1 MSTTTQA
8 LTSAGGSTDI
18 TQLDA
23 LIIGA
28 GVAGLYQVYR
38 LREQGLKVKAIEAGG
53 DVGGTW
59 FWNRYPGA
67 RLDSPSNVYQYWF
80 SKELNDEWSWS
91 ERYPGAPEIQRYL
104 DFVATRFD
112 LRRNIQFNTR
122 VTTAHYDEAAKRWTI
137 ITDKGETFQ
146 TQFFISCAG
155 MISAPLIPQFPGQD
169 RFKGRIF
176 HTARWPEDVDYK
188 GKRVA
193 VIGTAATGIQV
204 IQSLAP
210 EVAHLTVLQKSPEF
224 TIPMKNFKLTDADRD
239 ASRKH
244 FNELRHRVMRTNAGF
259 DFDFMYGRW
268 ADLTPEERRQDLE
281 ELWADGS
288 LAFWVG
294 AFPEVFVD
302 QQVNDVVTAFVT
314 EKIRAR
320 IKDPKLAE
328 KLIPKSFGFGAK
340 RVPLETKYYEVYER
354 ATVELV
360 DLNDTPI
367 ECLTENGVQTVDGK
381 LHEIDI
387 LVLATDFDAG
397 TGALTR
403 IDIRGRG
410 GRSLKE
416 DWGREIR
423 TTLGLQIHGYPNF
436 FTTGAPLAPAA
447 ALCNMTTCLQHQV
460 DWIAGCIR
468 YLKAQG
474 LSEIEPTE
482 QMENEWISYHDGFA
496 NATLMSKT
504 DSWYMGSNVP
514 GKQRRM
520 LSFAGGVGTYHQKC
534 EELAIR
540 GYPGFVM
547 HY

>member
-8 LTSAGGSTDI
+8 LTSAGRSTDI

-112 LRRNIQFNTR
+112 LRKDIQFNTR

-137 ITDKGETFQ
+137 TTDKGETFQ

-224 TIPMKNFKLTDADRD
+224 TIPMKNFKLTDADREV
-239 ASRKH
+239 SRKH

-268 ADLTPEERRQDLE
+268 ADLTPEERQQDLE

-328 KLIPKSFGFGAK
+328 KLIPKNFGFGAK

-354 ATVELV
+354 ANVELV
-360 DLNDTPI
+360 DLTETPI
-367 ECLTENGVQTVDGK
+367 ECLTENGVQTVDGR

-387 LVLATDFDAG
+387 LVLATGFDAG

-423 TTLGLQIHGYPNF
+423 TTLGLQVHGYPNL

-460 DWIAGCIR
+460 DWITGCIR

-474 LSEIEPTE
+474 LNEIEPTE
-482 QMENEWISYHDGFA
+482 QMENDWISYHDGFA

>member
-1 MSTTTQA
+1 MSTA
-8 LTSAGGSTDI
+8 LEATPATAESAPVTRF
-18 TQLDA
+18 DA

-28 GVAGLYQVYR
+28 GVAGLYQLYR
-38 LREQGLKVKAIEAGG
+38 LREQGFKVRTMEAGS

-59 FWNRYPGA
+59 YWNRYPGA

-91 ERYPGAPEIQRYL
+91 ERYPTAPEIKRYL
-104 DFVATRFD
+104 DFVADRFD
-112 LRRNIQFNTR
+112 LRKDIQFNTR
-122 VTTAHYDEAAKRWTI
+122 VTAASYDEAAKRWTI
-137 ITDKGETFQ
+137 TTDRGETFQ
-146 TQFFISCAG
+146 AQFFISCGG
-155 MISAPLIPQFPGQD
+155 MLSAPLIPQFPGQD
-169 RFKGRIF
+169 QFKGRIF

-188 GKRVA
+188 GKRVG

-210 EVAHLTVLQKSPEF
+210 EVAQLTVFQKSPEF
-224 TIPMKNFKLTDADRD
+224 TIPMRNPKLTDADRE
-239 ASRKH
+239 AYRKR

-268 ADLTPEERRQDLE
+268 ADLTPEERQQDLE

-294 AFPEVFVD
+294 SFPEVFVD
-302 QQVNDVVTAFVT
+302 EGVNNVVTAFVK
-314 EKIRAR
+314 EKTRAR

-328 KLIPKSFGFGAK
+328 KLIPKNFGFGAK

-354 ATVELV
+354 DNVELV
-360 DLNDTPI
+360 DVNETAI
-367 ECLTENGVQTVDGK
+367 ERLTEHGVQTADGK
-381 LHEIDI
+381 LREIDI
-387 LVLATDFDAG
+387 LVLATGFDAG

-403 IDIRGRG
+403 VDIRGRG

-416 DWGREIR
+416 DWSREIR
-423 TTLGLQIHGYPNF
+423 ATLGLQIHGYPNF

-460 DWIAGCIR
+460 DWITGCIR
-468 YLKAQG
+468 YLKAHE

-482 QMENEWISYHDGFA
+482 QTENEWISYHDGFA
-496 NATLMSKT
+496 NATLMAKT

>member
-1 MSTTTQA
+1 MAEAPTTEKTTNGMRSP
-8 LTSAGGSTDI
+8 LK
-18 TQLDA
+18 LDA

-28 GVAGLYQVYR
+28 GIAGLYQLYR
-38 LREQGLKVKAIEAGG
+38 LRELGLKVRAVEAGS

-59 FWNRYPGA
+59 SWNRYPGA
-67 RLDSPSNVYQYWF
+67 RLDSPSHVYRYWF

-91 ERYPGAPEIQRYL
+91 ERFPAAPEIKRYF
-104 DFVATRFD
+104 DFVADRFD
-112 LRRNIQFNTR
+112 LRKDIQFNTR
-122 VTTAHYDEAAKRWTI
+122 VTAASYDEAAKRWTI
-137 ITDKGETFQ
+137 TTDRGETFQ
-146 TQFFISCAG
+146 ALYFISCSG
-155 MISAPLIPQFPGQD
+155 MISAPMIPQFPGQD
-169 RFKGRIF
+169 QFKGRIF

-188 GKRVA
+188 GKRVG

-210 EVAHLTVLQKSPEF
+210 EVAQLTVFQKSPEF
-224 TIPMKNFKLTDADRD
+224 TIPMKNFKLTDADRK
-239 ASRKH
+239 SYRKR

-302 QQVNDVVTAFVT
+302 QQANDEVTTFVK
-314 EKIRAR
+314 EKVRAR

-328 KLIPKSFGFGAK
+328 KLIPKNFGFGAK
-340 RVPLETKYYEVYER
+340 RVPLETKYYEAYER
-354 ATVELV
+354 DNVELV
-360 DLNDTPI
+360 DVNETPI
-367 ECLTENGVQTVDGK
+367 ECLTEHGVQTADGK
-381 LHEIDI
+381 LREIDI
-387 LVLATDFDAG
+387 LVLATGFDAG
-397 TGALTR
+397 TGALTQ

-416 DWGREIR
+416 DWSREIR

-447 ALCNMTTCLQHQV
+447 ALCNMPTCLQHQV
-460 DWIAGCIR
+460 DWITGCIR

-474 LSEIEPTE
+474 LSEIEPTA
-482 QMENEWISYHDGFA
+482 QMENDWINYHDGFA

-514 GKQRRM
+514 ESSDECCRSPAASEPITRNAKSSPSGATPV
-520 LSFAGGVGTYHQKC
+520 L
-534 EELAIR
+534 
-540 GYPGFVM
+540 
-547 HY
+547 